1 MTIQRPESGS
11 GADVP
16 AAGIREGGST
26 HPIKAR
32 SNVMRTPQSHTAL
45 ENPPTRSALEDLR
58 MPVQAKL
65 AAAWTS
71 FMFLYIYVDYFTLY
85 KPGVIHDI
93 LVGSVWEFDI
103 SQVFV
108 VVGLSL
114 MAVPILMVFLS
125 MTLPAR
131 ANRLMNL
138 IVAPIYV
145 VVSAFNALGE
155 SWTYFYGLSIGL
167 EVLLL
172 AFILRSAWT
181 WPRRTASPATMA
193 TSLNT
198 EPLRTPQQA

>member
-1 MTIQRPESGS
+1 
-11 GADVP
+11 
-16 AAGIREGGST
+16 
-26 HPIKAR
+26 
-32 SNVMRTPQSHTAL
+32 MRTPQSHTAL

-181 WPRRTASPATMA
+181 WPRRTASPATLA
-193 TSLNT
+193 TSLDN
-198 EPLRTPQQA
+198 EPLRTPQRA